1 MKKLILLFML
11 LILMPVVYVELSVQS
26 SVVKDI
32 ILPDQTA
39 VFDLTLKNIGST
51 GDFEIILLDYNW
63 RLKGDTNLNLASNS
77 EKKAKIELLPL
88 GVIKPGRYS
97 VNLRIFSKKDANEFA
112 DFPVI
117 VKVVAFE
124 KLVNLNLR
132 NKNNIELDNLKIK
145 IKSSLFEDEREVTLL
160 PLEYRTEQIKV
171 VFDEFIE
178 RGVYDVSLL
187 ISMGDKTLIDRTEKI
202 QVGYYSDVKE
212 DVIVDEGFL
221 KKTITLL
228 RDNNGN
234 VVSNE
239 EYSLRLNSFEKFFT
253 KTNPEPSSLE
263 NKDGLYYYL
272 WSFKINPG
280 SSYRVEIVTNYRNTL
295 IALIVLGLVLWAI
308 YSFFR
313 TDV

>member
-124 KLVNLNLR
+124 ELVNAT
-132 NKNNIELDNLKIK
+132 IE
-145 IKSSLFEDEREVTLL
+145 
-160 PLEYRTEQIKV
+160 Y
-171 VFDEFIE
+171 
-178 RGVYDVSLL
+178 
-187 ISMGDKTLIDRTEKI
+187 
-202 QVGYYSDVKE
+202 
-212 DVIVDEGFL
+212 
-221 KKTITLL
+221 
-228 RDNNGN
+228 
-234 VVSNE
+234 
-239 EYSLRLNSFEKFFT
+239 
-253 KTNPEPSSLE
+253 NPQ
-263 NKDGLYYYL
+263 GLY
-272 WSFKINPG
+272 SMVAF
-280 SSYRVEIVTNYRNTL
+280 TN
-295 IALIVLGLVLWAI
+295 
-308 YSFFR
+308 S
-313 TDV
+313 